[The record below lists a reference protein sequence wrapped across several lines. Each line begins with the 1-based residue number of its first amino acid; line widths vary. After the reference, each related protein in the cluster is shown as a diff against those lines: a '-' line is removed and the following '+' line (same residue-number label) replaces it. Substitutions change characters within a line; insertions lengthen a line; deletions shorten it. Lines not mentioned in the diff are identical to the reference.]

1 MTKAKFFYEKNLF
14 SRLEISGHSGY
25 AEYGSDIVCSGIS
38 SAVLTSINLIDKYT
52 KNYQLEQ
59 DEDKG
64 YLCFILNDLND
75 IKNNETLNNDEV
87 MQNDSLLNSNDSE
100 INLEENKNNISQ
112 ISTLYSL
119 TSDIED
125 SCDEFCELKSKILNA
140 IAESENLSE
149 KLQNRLNKTVIV
161 KLNLV

>member
-1 MTKAKFFYEKNLF
+1 MTKAKFFYEKSLF
-14 SRLEISGHSGY
+14 SKLEISGHSGY

-75 IKNNETLNNDEV
+75 DKNI
-87 MQNDSLLNSNDSE
+87 LL
-100 INLEENKNNISQ
+100 II
-112 ISTLYSL
+112 
-119 TSDIED
+119 
-125 SCDEFCELKSKILNA
+125 
-140 IAESENLSE
+140 ENLIEVLEQIESSYP
-149 KLQNRLNKTVIV
+149 K
-161 KLNLV
+161 NLKITIKK